1 MLNSNLFVRSARYRR
16 DFMTTCT
23 ADRPLVIQFCANDPE
38 TLVQAAKYV
47 EGICDAIDL
56 NLGCPQGIAKRGH
69 YGCYLQDEWD
79 LIHSLINAVHT
90 RVAVPVWAKIRVFA
104 DDEKTVQYAQ
114 MVERAGAQL
123 IGVHGRTRENKGRV
137 QTLADWTIIRKVKQ
151 AVKVPV
157 YANGNIRHMD
167 DVRACLEETGADGVM
182 SAESLLANPA
192 LFSAKDIPSADLAT
206 EYIEFAE
213 RYDAAPGMVRGHL
226 FKILG
231 KDLEVHTDIRDKLA
245 RAKSLEQM
253 KSAASELCTR
263 LKNGDP
269 PPAAAS
275 SCAQSAALPTQP
287 VETRNGLRQ
296 CRECSH
302 WTYVGSGICNTSSCP
317 LNTEHAEIADDAP
330 PAKRQKAENDS

>member
-16 DFMTTCT
+16 DFLTTCT

-38 TLVQAAKYV
+38 IFVQAAKYV

-79 LIHSLINAVHT
+79 LIYSLINAVHT
-90 RVAVPVWAKIRVFA
+90 RVAVPIWAKIRVFT
-104 DDEKTVQYAQ
+104 DDDKTVQYAQ

-137 QTLADWTIIRKVKQ
+137 QTLADWTVIRKVKA

-157 YANGNIRHMD
+157 YANGNIRDMD
-167 DVRACLEETGADGVM
+167 DVRKCLEETGADGVM

-192 LFSAKDIPSADLAT
+192 LFSAKDYPSFDLAA
-206 EYIEFAE
+206 EYLDFAE
-213 RYDAAPGMVRGHL
+213 RYATAPGMVRGHL
-226 FKILG
+226 FKILS
-231 KDLEVHTDIRDKLA
+231 KDLEVHTDSRDQLA

-253 KSAASELCTR
+253 KSAALALCSR

-269 PPAAAS
+269 PPTSTAS
-275 SCAQSAALPTQP
+275 SAAVRPTDA
-287 VETRNGLRQ
+287 VETRNGLRK
-296 CRECSH
+296 CRECNH

-317 LNTEHAEIADDAP
+317 LNSADLAEDAHRS
-330 PAKRQKAENDS
+330 KRQKGESEAGK